1 VRRAA
6 VKVLAA
12 AASQARPDSLAS
24 FYATAALE
32 VANRFKEREENVRVD
47 VIECAATLVRSTS
60 LAAAAAPEAVAAL
73 GGEGLLLPQLMAQ
86 SLKLLGGKANE
97 KSKSAVLNLLKQ
109 LVTVL
114 PGTSL
119 QPYLE
124 KLVVVLGAT
133 LKETGKGTSAA
144 LKLDALSFLRQLLLC
159 DSPELRASLQP
170 HLPTLLPQALATTSE
185 DWYKLVAEA
194 LRVVSALVQALRP
207 LPYRDASTD
216 GLDHESSDHSSDE
229 AMGEAGA
236 AAAAASEVS
245 PQVVALVAPLLAALT
260 PRLEAHDIDQEIKEG
275 AIGLA
280 GQVLA
285 SLGDVLPP
293 ADKQAVLAL
302 LAEKLKN
309 EITRMPALK
318 ALGAAARSP
327 LKLDLGTVL
336 APAVGDLAL
345 FLRQQSRPLK
355 QTTLE
360 TLMALVPASRHSSE
374 SALPPALLAQV
385 LTECAPLVNSGDLF
399 LSHLAL
405 QLTCLVVPLLP
416 PGGGVAEALQASVL
430 PPALQLCGSSLVQ
443 GRALASLL
451 RLLRDL
457 VRLNAA
463 GAGFEDLYQ
472 SLRRQAESFGSSGSS
487 APPKQAVANLGRG
500 LACLCIYA
508 PDMERQATV
517 NALLQDL
524 QPSTS
529 SASNNSEINRTL
541 ALLTL
546 GELGQ
551 HKDLSAVAGLQALVH
566 GGFEATAEDTKSA
579 AAFCLGGLAVGA
591 MATSLPPILEALRTS
606 PKHHYLLLA
615 ALKEVIGAHAQP
627 SSAATNPRD
636 FAPYL
641 DPVLEPL
648 LQHCRSPEEGVR
660 TMVRTRVLE
669 EGMHR
674 EFVFQGSI
682 IGLGVCM
689 SWHTLTPFFLK

>member
-1 VRRAA
+1 
-6 VKVLAA
+6 VLAA
-12 AASQARPDSLAS
+12 AASQARPDALAS
-24 FYATAALE
+24 FYGTAALE

-47 VIECAATLVRSTS
+47 VIECAATLVRSTR

-73 GGEGLLLPQLMAQ
+73 GGNGPLLPQLMAQ
-86 SLKLLGGKANE
+86 SLKVLGGKANE

-114 PGTSL
+114 PGPSL
-119 QPYLE
+119 QPYVE
-124 KLVVVLGAT
+124 KLVGVLGTT
-133 LKETGKGTSAA
+133 LKATGKATSAA
-144 LKLDALSFLRQLLLC
+144 LKLDALTFLRQLLLC
-159 DSPELRASLQP
+159 DSPELCASLQP
-170 HLPTLLPQALATTSE
+170 HLPTLLPLALATTSE

-207 LPYRDASTD
+207 LPYCDASSD
-216 GLDHESSDHSSDE
+216 GLDGDVDGSGDV
-229 AMGEAGA
+229 AMGEASTA
-236 AAAAASEVS
+236 TSEVS
-245 PQVVALVAPLLAALT
+245 SAVVALVAPLLAALK

-275 AIGLA
+275 AIGLS

-293 ADKQAVLAL
+293 TDKQAVLTL

-318 ALGAAARSP
+318 ALSAAARSP

-336 APAVGDLAL
+336 PPAVGDLAM

-374 SALPPALLAQV
+374 SSALPSELLAQV

-405 QLTCLVVPLLP
+405 QLTCLVLPQLP
-416 PGGGVAEALQASVL
+416 PGGAAGALQASVL

-463 GAGFEDLYQ
+463 GASFEDLYA
-472 SLRRQAESFGSSGSS
+472 SLRRQAESYGSGSS

-524 QPSTS
+524 QPSA
-529 SASNNSEINRTL
+529 SAGNSDVNRTL

-546 GELGQ
+546 GEIGQ
-551 HKDLSAVAGLQALVH
+551 HKDLSAVSGLQALVH

-591 MATSLPPILEALRTS
+591 MATSLPPILDALLTS

-615 ALKEVIGAHAQP
+615 ALKEVIAAHAQP
-627 SSAATNPRD
+627 TSAATNPRD

-641 DPVLEPL
+641 DSVLAPL

-660 TMVRTRVLE
+660 TMVSVHACEVYCT
-669 EGMHR
+669 
-674 EFVFQGSI
+674 
-682 IGLGVCM
+682 
-689 SWHTLTPFFLK
+689 